1 MPTIVTMV
9 CAMHW
14 YDQVISML
22 LWREKPCF
30 YYCGGGKSDSQRCN
44 IKASQLSNPDLST
57 KRLVLFTV
65 QYKLEKVQQTTYCF
79 FVVFLLDKQPLLC
92 ATTNQEISKQCICKL
107 GWLWTSQI
115 WHFRNCFLLF
125 NEITITLFI
134 NLRPLCRH
142 IFLIHGSCIFILWKD
157 RVGRL

>member
-65 QYKLEKVQQTTYCF
+65 QYKLEKVQQTTF
-79 FVVFLLDKQPLLC
+79 IVSHNKSR
-92 ATTNQEISKQCICKL
+92 ESKQCICIL

-115 WHFRNCFLLF
+115 IFPKYGTSKIAF
-125 NEITITLFI
+125 NGIIITIFI
-134 NLRPLCRH
+134 NLRPICRH
-142 IFLIHGSCIFILWKD
+142 IVLIHGSCIFILWKD